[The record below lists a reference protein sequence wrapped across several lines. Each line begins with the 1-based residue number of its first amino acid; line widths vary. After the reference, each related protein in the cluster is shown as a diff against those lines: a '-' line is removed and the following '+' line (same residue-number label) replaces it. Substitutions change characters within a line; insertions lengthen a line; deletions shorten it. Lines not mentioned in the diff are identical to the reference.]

1 MPTSMSD
8 FPETVTPT
16 EAEARLARE
25 SVKELARLL
34 ESNQE
39 DPRFRLQ
46 QDGELA
52 DPIALPLSA
61 IRVLKNILAEMAQ
74 GHGIAMV
81 PVNTELTT
89 EQASELLNVSR
100 PYFIS
105 LLDEAKIPFRLLGTH
120 RRVRLV
126 DVMAYKGRND
136 QDRLK
141 VLEELVAQAQ
151 ELDMGY

>member
-1 MPTSMSD
+1 
-8 FPETVTPT
+8 
-16 EAEARLARE
+16 
-25 SVKELARLL
+25 
-34 ESNQE
+34 
-39 DPRFRLQ
+39 
-46 QDGELA
+46 
-52 DPIALPLSA
+52 
-61 IRVLKNILAEMAQ
+61 MAQ
-74 GHGIAMV
+74 GHGIAMI

-151 ELDMGY
+151 KLDMGY

>member
-1 MPTSMSD
+1 MPTLMSD

-34 ESNQE
+34 ESNQK

-46 QDGELA
+46 RDGELS

-61 IRVLKNILAEMAQ
+61 ICLLKNILAAMAQ
-74 GHGIAMV
+74 GHGVAMI

-89 EQASELLNVSR
+89 EQASELLNVSL

-105 LLDEAKIPFRLLGTH
+105 LLDEAKIPFRLVGTH
-120 RRVRLV
+120 RCVRLV
-126 DVMAYKGRND
+126 DVMAYKARND
-136 QDRLK
+136 QDRLEA
-141 VLEELVAQAQ
+141 LDELVAQAQ
-151 ELDMGY
+151 ELGMGY